1 MTLPTQAAEGPLFAV
16 CYDVSNDRERY
27 RVDKLLKGYG
37 FRVQKSVFE
46 CRLNTAARQLFA
58 AGLAVLGFALSHA
71 QSGLVTFYGPLSRIV
86 TPNGDGL
93 NDLIFFC
100 FENPQ
105 DSDISGKIYTVLGTE
120 VSSIGPRLNRAVGAG
135 EGCPAS
141 IIRAQYST
149 WNGMAGNERISSG
162 VYVYRIKS
170 EDQVFSGTV
179 IVVR

>member
-1 MTLPTQAAEGPLFAV
+1 MKEKGV
-16 CYDVSNDRERY
+16 
-27 RVDKLLKGYG
+27 LK
-37 FRVQKSVFE
+37 
-46 CRLNTAARQLFA
+46 TARTVIVA
-58 AGLAVLGFALSHA
+58 AGLALLGFALSHA

-105 DSDISGKIYTVLGTE
+105 DSDISGKIYTLLGTE
-120 VSSIGPRLNRAVGAG
+120 VSSTGPRSNRTALLGA
-135 EGCPAS
+135 GCPAS
-141 IIRAQYST
+141 VIRAQYST